1 MIESWQVG
9 LYPVMNTLL
18 QVIKSDDEVEGY
30 SLFASPQTLIEV
42 IFSSSSASHDAAKEE
57 FKVFEVAASIFDR
70 ILDDISCGI
79 ALLGRWSG
87 IGNAIATAP
96 VEIDGGVEVVC

>member
-1 MIESWQVG
+1 M
-9 LYPVMNTLL
+9 
-18 QVIKSDDEVEGY
+18 
-30 SLFASPQTLIEV
+30 IEV

-70 ILDDISCGI
+70 ILDDISCAI

-87 IGNAIATAP
+87 IGNAIAAAP

>member
-1 MIESWQVG
+1 LV
-9 LYPVMNTLL
+9 
-18 QVIKSDDEVEGY
+18 
-30 SLFASPQTLIEV
+30 EV
-42 IFSSSSASHDAAKEE
+42 IVSSSSASHDVAKEE

-87 IGNAIATAP
+87 IGNAIAAVT
-96 VEIDGGVEVVC
+96 VEGDASSVKVALLCLAR